1 MNFLAHI
8 LLSDHSPEVMIGNFI
23 ADFIKGN
30 HYQHLPEGVIKGIKL
45 HRAIDDFTD
54 THEIVKKDIKIFQP
68 YFSRYSGIVV
78 DIAYDFMLLHNWQK
92 YTDLPKATFI
102 QEFYQIIDQNMG
114 LIPEQLV
121 EVFPRMKGN
130 NWLLNYGNW
139 EGLQR
144 TFDAMEQRINHK
156 ANLSTA
162 VNVLKDNFEEINK
175 DFNLFFP
182 QLIEHVSH
190 YRMLL
195 N

>member
-54 THEIVKKDIKIFQP
+54 THEIVKKDIKIFHP
-68 YFSRYSGIVV
+68 HFSRYSGIVV
-78 DIAYDFMLLHNWQK
+78 DITYDHMLLHNWQR
-92 YTDLPKATFI
+92 YTDLPKEEFI

-114 LIPEQLV
+114 MIPEQLV
-121 EVFPRMKGN
+121 EVLPRMKAN

-144 TFDAMEQRINHK
+144 TFEAMEHRIEGK
-156 ANLSTA
+156 AKLSSA
-162 VNVLKDNFEEINK
+162 VNILKDNFEEINK
-175 DFNLFFP
+175 DFNMFFP
-182 QLIEHVSH
+182 QLMEHVSH